1 MHPTDDASSYRPRD
15 RPLPSMAIT
24 RRGRRPAAAS
34 SGSGSG
40 GSEDDSDYVPDE
52 VEEEEA
58 YDDDAIEDAEE
69 ADEGGRRVDTRCVSH
84 WVPGIGEGLARM
96 DDCLKRRA
104 EDEGSAMAFVLRT
117 NERLSRE
124 SVRSRK
130 LLVERAADVAALEKE
145 VVALERSRQ
154 CCAALLRN
162 ESERGHLLHEVLR
175 DRDAAGS
182 RASAAMRLFQAALAC
197 AMVSTWMG
205 LTVAVAAVVHRDG
218 ATDGDGLPDAVP
230 CFALNSA
237 AVLLAAWMMCAAAAR
252 GTVARL
258 VAHSDRGLALRVRLR
273 AVEEDDRNVGAV
285 LELATG
291 FRSRR

>member
-1 MHPTDDASSYRPRD
+1 
-15 RPLPSMAIT
+15 MAIT
-24 RRGRRPAAAS
+24 RRGRQPAAS
-34 SGSGSG
+34 SGSGSES
-40 GSEDDSDYVPDE
+40 GSEDDPDYVPDE

-58 YDDDAIEDAEE
+58 YDDDAIEDADEAEE
-69 ADEGGRRVDTRCVSH
+69 DGRRLDKRCVSH
-84 WVPGIGEGLARM
+84 WVPGIGDGLTRM
-96 DDCLKRRA
+96 EQLNVADCLKRRV
-104 EDEGSAMAFVLRT
+104 EDEGAAMAFVLRT

-130 LLVERAADVAALEKE
+130 LLVERAADVVALEKE
-145 VVALERSRQ
+145 VVALERSRR

-162 ESERGHLLHEVLR
+162 ESERGQLLHEVLR
-175 DRDAAGS
+175 DRDAATF
-182 RASAAMRLFQAALAC
+182 RASAALRLFQAALAC
-197 AMVSTWMG
+197 AMVSTWVG
-205 LTVAVAAVVHRDG
+205 LTVAVAAVVHRDDP
-218 ATDGDGLPDAVP
+218 TDDGLPDAVP

-252 GTVARL
+252 RTVAHL

-291 FRSRR
+291 FR